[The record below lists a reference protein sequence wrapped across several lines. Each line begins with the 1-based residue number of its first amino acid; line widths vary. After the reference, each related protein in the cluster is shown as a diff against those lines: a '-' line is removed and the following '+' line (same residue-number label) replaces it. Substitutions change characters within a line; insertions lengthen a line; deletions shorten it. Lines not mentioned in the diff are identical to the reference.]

1 MNKLL
6 VALLSLNVAAY
17 SYATDYSKF
26 QEFNNQFNFGYGFSQ
41 SFLKNGTGSIA
52 GVSQQSYNLEIER
65 LLNSGVWFVVDG
77 SIVVNSLTN
86 QVDGLGSGASAFNQM
101 PNLGGLN
108 GKVGYAFT
116 VIPDTLSLTPYAL
129 IGRNT
134 NLSASTAY
142 NNKDAN
148 VSNDFYYTGGVGGRV
163 GYNVANFLNV
173 YADALVAYNWDQS
186 GPLGGI
192 TPQNNIVYTATLGAK
207 FNVYKQLQLGVNGFY
222 SLYQNMA
229 SLPQD
234 TTGTSIYAPCN
245 CGSYGG
251 VFTVGLNY

>member
-52 GVSQQSYNLEIER
+52 GVSQQSYNL
-65 LLNSGVWFVVDG
+65 
-77 SIVVNSLTN
+77 
-86 QVDGLGSGASAFNQM
+86 DGLGSGASAFNQM

-108 GKVGYAFT
+108 GKVGYAFA

-173 YADALVAYNWDQS
+173 YADGLVAYNWDQS

-192 TPQNNIVYTATLGAK
+192 PPQNNMVYTATLGAK